1 MYAKIIQTAL
11 VTIILLIPLF
21 KFRRDMEW
29 HIKISKQQNL
39 VTSTFNN
46 YMENHKID
54 A

>member
-11 VTIILLIPLF
+11 VTINLLIPLF
-21 KFRRDMEW
+21 KFRRDMGW
-29 HIKISKQQNL
+29 HIKISKQLNL
-39 VTSTFNN
+39 VTSTFDN